1 MVSAIKQVPEPS
13 DGRPSAGPVNA
24 APDRGTAGSAARTFG
39 DVRPA
44 GTTARSGPAGTSA
57 PSGPPVAGRD
67 AAQRSPVDPAGA
79 GGSSVDPAGA
89 GGSSVDP
96 ADAGRST
103 VAADAVGPSTGGAA
117 PPVGHAVGH
126 PAGYPATWHALV
138 FRTRIW
144 IKRARIVGVRVAAL
158 VATGVSRLIP
168 GIRYLLRSLH
178 SKWRR
183 SLQFRTVLTTLMLAI
198 TSFAVVGAYL
208 SSQIANNL
216 FQERL
221 VQAESETRYNVK
233 QVQDTFDGA
242 QLTDQSSVITLVYD
256 TLNAVEGR
264 GDVIQRRYVFEAM
277 PEQTKPRNRW
287 VESRASDQLTISVI
301 PTDLRT
307 AVQNSGKEQFWAST
321 EFPVGT
327 EDRPGIAVGNKVT
340 FNGTVYELYLIYD
353 LNTAQKTLDE
363 IQNVLLAGGAVLAL
377 LIGAV
382 AWYVTRNVVSPV
394 SHAALVSEKLAAG
407 QLQERMVVKGEDEV
421 ARLGA
426 SFNHMAASLQEQITQ
441 LATLSQMQQRFVSD
455 VSHEL
460 RTPLTTVRMAA
471 EVLYDAR
478 HDFDPIN
485 KRSAELLYNQVE
497 RFQSLLA
504 DLLEI
509 SRFDAGVATLDAE
522 PGDIVQLVSHV
533 MEGVAPVAAEYGSEV
548 TLNAPAGSIIA
559 EMDDRRID
567 RILRNLVL
575 NALEH
580 GEGRPVNISVTANDT
595 AVAVAVRD
603 HGIGMTPAE
612 AARVFDRFWRA
623 DPARARTTGGS
634 GLGLSIAAEDTK
646 LHNGWLQAW
655 GRKGSG
661 ANFRLT
667 LPLRQGETITKSP
680 LQLEPVDVGLQG
692 ADGRNT
698 MLLVDPSPV
707 PRPDDGN
714 PDSSVAAGGPPAAGT
729 AGLRTMPDPG
739 PADPELKEGL

>member
-1 MVSAIKQVPEPS
+1 M
-13 DGRPSAGPVNA
+13 
-24 APDRGTAGSAARTFG
+24 
-39 DVRPA
+39 
-44 GTTARSGPAGTSA
+44 
-57 PSGPPVAGRD
+57 
-67 AAQRSPVDPAGA
+67 
-79 GGSSVDPAGA
+79 
-89 GGSSVDP
+89 
-96 ADAGRST
+96 
-103 VAADAVGPSTGGAA
+103 
-117 PPVGHAVGH
+117 
-126 PAGYPATWHALV
+126 
-138 FRTRIW
+138 
-144 IKRARIVGVRVAAL
+144 
-158 VATGVSRLIP
+158 
-168 GIRYLLRSLH
+168 
-178 SKWRR
+178 
-183 SLQFRTVLTTLMLAI
+183 
-198 TSFAVVGAYL
+198 
-208 SSQIANNL
+208 
-216 FQERL
+216 
-221 VQAESETRYNVK
+221 
-233 QVQDTFDGA
+233 
-242 QLTDQSSVITLVYD
+242 
-256 TLNAVEGR
+256 
-264 GDVIQRRYVFEAM
+264 
-277 PEQTKPRNRW
+277 
-287 VESRASDQLTISVI
+287 SVI
-301 PTDLRT
+301 PPELRK
-307 AVQNSGKEQFWAST
+307 AVQESGKDQYWAST

-363 IQNVLLAGGAVLAL
+363 IQNVLLAGGAVLV
-377 LIGAV
+377 LIVGAI

-394 SHAALVSEKLAAG
+394 SHAAVVSEKLAAG

-509 SRFDAGVATLDAE
+509 SRFDAGVAMLDAE
-522 PGDIVQLVSHV
+522 PTDILKLIENVV
-533 MEGVAPVAAEYGSEV
+533 EDAAPVAAEYGSEV
-548 TLNAPAGSIIA
+548 TINCREESIVV
-559 EMDDRRID
+559 EMDDRRIE

-580 GEGRPVNISVTANDT
+580 SEGNPVNISVAANET

-603 HGIGMTPAE
+603 HGIGMTQSE

-655 GRKGSG
+655 GSKGTGS
-661 ANFRLT
+661 NFRLT
-667 LPLRQGETITKSP
+667 LPLKQGEAISKSP
-680 LQLEPVDVGLQG
+680 LQLEPADVGLPGGPGQG
-692 ADGRNT
+692 TMVLFGSVSSPAEPADG
-698 MLLVDPSPV
+698 
-707 PRPDDGN
+707 
-714 PDSSVAAGGPPAAGT
+714 AAPATGGDEA
-729 AGLRTMPDPG
+729 
-739 PADPELKEGL
+739 K

>member
-1 MVSAIKQVPEPS
+1 MSATKQVPEPS
-13 DGRPSAGPVNA
+13 SGDAGNEPEIARPPKTEHPHVH
-24 APDRGTAGSAARTFG
+24 
-39 DVRPA
+39 
-44 GTTARSGPAGTSA
+44 SA
-57 PSGPPVAGRD
+57 PEHTDAIAGVLSGLP
-67 AAQRSPVDPAGA
+67 
-79 GGSSVDPAGA
+79 
-89 GGSSVDP
+89 
-96 ADAGRST
+96 
-103 VAADAVGPSTGGAA
+103 
-117 PPVGHAVGH
+117 
-126 PAGYPATWHALV
+126 
-138 FRTRIW
+138 FRARIW
-144 IKRARIVGVRVAAL
+144 VRRARIVGLR
-158 VATGVSRLIP
+158 VSRLVRTGLIRLLP
-168 GIRYLLRSLH
+168 GVRFLLRALH
-178 SKWRR
+178 RRWRR
-183 SLQFRTVLTTLMLAI
+183 SLQFRTVLTTLLLSI
-198 TSFAVVGAYL
+198 GSFAVVGAYL
-208 SSQIANNL
+208 SNQIANNL

-221 VQAESETRYNVK
+221 TQAESETLYNVK

-242 QLTDQSSVITLVYD
+242 QVTDQSSVITLVYD

-264 GDVIQRRYVFEAM
+264 GNVIQRRYVFEAM

-301 PTDLRT
+301 PPELRK
-307 AVQNSGKEQFWAST
+307 AVQESGKDQFWAST

-363 IQNVLLAGGAVLAL
+363 IQNVLLAGGAVLVL
-377 LIGAV
+377 IIGAI

-394 SHAALVSEKLAAG
+394 SHAAVVSEKLAAG

-426 SFNHMAASLQEQITQ
+426 SFNHMAVSLQEQITQ

-509 SRFDAGVATLDAE
+509 SRFDAGVAVLDAE
-522 PGDIVQLVSHV
+522 PTDILQLVANV
-533 MEGVAPVAAEYGSEV
+533 VEDAGPVAAEYGSEV
-548 TLNAPAGSIIA
+548 TINSREESIVV
-559 EMDDRRID
+559 EMDDRRIE

-580 GEGRPVNISVTANDT
+580 SEGKPVSISVAANET

-603 HGIGMTPAE
+603 HGIGMTQAE

-655 GRKGSG
+655 GSKGTGS
-661 ANFRLT
+661 NFRLT
-667 LPLRQGETITKSP
+667 LPLRQGEAITKSP
-680 LQLEPVDVGLQG
+680 LQLEPADVELPGGSGQGTMLLFGTVALPEEAG
-692 ADGRNT
+692 ADGG
-698 MLLVDPSPV
+698 P
-707 PRPDDGN
+707 
-714 PDSSVAAGGPPAAGT
+714 AGPPTGQAEPQPAVPS
-729 AGLRTMPDPG
+729 AVAPG
-739 PADPELKEGL
+739 SKHGEGREEAK

>member
-1 MVSAIKQVPEPS
+1 
-13 DGRPSAGPVNA
+13 
-24 APDRGTAGSAARTFG
+24 
-39 DVRPA
+39 
-44 GTTARSGPAGTSA
+44 
-57 PSGPPVAGRD
+57 
-67 AAQRSPVDPAGA
+67 
-79 GGSSVDPAGA
+79 
-89 GGSSVDP
+89 
-96 ADAGRST
+96 
-103 VAADAVGPSTGGAA
+103 
-117 PPVGHAVGH
+117 
-126 PAGYPATWHALV
+126 
-138 FRTRIW
+138 
-144 IKRARIVGVRVAAL
+144 
-158 VATGVSRLIP
+158 
-168 GIRYLLRSLH
+168 
-178 SKWRR
+178 
-183 SLQFRTVLTTLMLAI
+183 
-198 TSFAVVGAYL
+198 FAVVGAYL

-242 QLTDQSSVITLVYD
+242 QVTDQSSVITLVYD

-287 VESRASDQLTISVI
+287 VESRASDQLTIRVI

-321 EFPVGT
+321 VIPVGT

-353 LNTAQKTLDE
+353 LNTAQQTLDE
-363 IQNVLLAGGAVLAL
+363 IQGVLWAGGAVLVL
-377 LIGAV
+377 MIGAI

-407 QLQERMVVKGEDEV
+407 QLQERMVVRGEDEV

-471 EVLYDAR
+471 EVLFDAR

-497 RFQSLLA
+497 RFQSLLS

-509 SRFDAGVATLDAE
+509 SRFDAGVAMLDAE
-522 PGDIVQLVSHV
+522 PEDILQVIAHV
-533 MEGVAPVAAEYGSEV
+533 IDGAAPVAAEYGSEI
-548 TLNAPAGSIIA
+548 TLRAPAGGIVV
-559 EMDDRRID
+559 EMDSRRID
-567 RILRNLVL
+567 RILRNLIL
-575 NALEH
+575 NAVEH
-580 GEGRPVNISVTANDT
+580 GEGKPVNITVAANQT
-595 AVAVAVRD
+595 AVGIAVRD
-603 HGIGMTPAE
+603 HGIGMAPAE

-634 GLGLSIAAEDTK
+634 GLGLSIAMEDTK

-667 LPLRQGETITKSP
+667 VPLRQGEEIDRSP
-680 LQLEPVDVGLQG
+680 VQLEPEDIVLPG
-692 ADGRNT
+692 APEDRNT
-698 MLLVDPSPV
+698 LVL
-707 PRPDDGN
+707 RPD
-714 PDSSVAAGGPPAAGT
+714 PAPQPQAAQPVSTETAHPETAHAEAVRAEPSLAAKTVADLPP
-729 AGLRTMPDPG
+729 
-739 PADPELKEGL
+739 KESQ

>member
-1 MVSAIKQVPEPS
+1 MPS
-13 DGRPSAGPVNA
+13 
-24 APDRGTAGSAARTFG
+24 
-39 DVRPA
+39 
-44 GTTARSGPAGTSA
+44 
-57 PSGPPVAGRD
+57 
-67 AAQRSPVDPAGA
+67 
-79 GGSSVDPAGA
+79 
-89 GGSSVDP
+89 
-96 ADAGRST
+96 
-103 VAADAVGPSTGGAA
+103 
-117 PPVGHAVGH
+117 
-126 PAGYPATWHALV
+126 
-138 FRTRIW
+138 
-144 IKRARIVGVRVAAL
+144 RARIWTRRVLIVALRVARL
-158 VATGVSRLIP
+158 IRVGLSRLFP
-168 GIRYLLRSLH
+168 AIRFLARALH
-178 SKWRR
+178 RRWRR
-183 SLQFRTVLTTLMLAI
+183 SLQFRTVLTTLLLSVS
-198 TSFAVVGAYL
+198 SFAVVGAYL
-208 SSQIANNL
+208 SNQIANNL

-221 VQAESETRYNVK
+221 TQAESETRYNVK

-242 QLTDQSSVITLVYD
+242 QVTDQSSVITLVYD

-264 GDVIQRRYVFEAM
+264 GSVIQRRYVFEAM
-277 PEQTKPRNRW
+277 PQQTKPRNRW
-287 VESRASDQLTISVI
+287 VESRASDQLTVSVI
-301 PTDLRT
+301 PPELRK
-307 AVQNSGKEQFWAST
+307 AVQDSGKDQYWAST
-321 EFPVGT
+321 EFPVRT

-353 LNTAQKTLDE
+353 LNTAQQTLNE
-363 IQNVLLAGGAVLAL
+363 IQNVLWAGGAVLVL
-377 LIGAV
+377 MIGAI

-509 SRFDAGVATLDAE
+509 SRFDAGVAMLDAE
-522 PGDIVQLVSHV
+522 PADILQVVLHV
-533 MEGVAPVAAEYGSEV
+533 MDGVAPVAAEYGSEV
-548 TLNAPAGSIIA
+548 TLNAPAGTIVV
-559 EMDDRRID
+559 EMDARRID

-580 GEGRPVNISVTANDT
+580 GEGKPVNISVAANES

-603 HGIGMTPAE
+603 HGIGMNPAE

-634 GLGLSIAAEDTK
+634 GLGLSIATEDTK

-655 GRKGSG
+655 GNKGTGS
-661 ANFRLT
+661 NFRLT
-667 LPLRQGETITKSP
+667 VPLRQGDAIAKSP
-680 LQLEPVDVGLQG
+680 LLLEPVDVALPGSAPQ
-692 ADGRNT
+692 RT
-698 MLLVDPSPV
+698 MLILD
-707 PRPDDGN
+707 PRPALD
-714 PDSSVAAGGPPAAGT
+714 PAAPGT
-729 AGLRTMPDPG
+729 SQQPESAG
-739 PADPELKEGL
+739 AKEKP

>member
-1 MVSAIKQVPEPS
+1 VIAVPEL
-13 DGRPSAGPVNA
+13 
-24 APDRGTAGSAARTFG
+24 
-39 DVRPA
+39 
-44 GTTARSGPAGTSA
+44 
-57 PSGPPVAGRD
+57 
-67 AAQRSPVDPAGA
+67 
-79 GGSSVDPAGA
+79 
-89 GGSSVDP
+89 
-96 ADAGRST
+96 
-103 VAADAVGPSTGGAA
+103 AA
-117 PPVGHAVGH
+117 PPNPETAAPGP
-126 PAGYPATWHALV
+126 PAPPPGQSPL
-138 FRTRIW
+138 FRAGIW
-144 IKRARIVGVRVAAL
+144 ARRARIVTARVL
-158 VATGVSRLIP
+158 RLLRTGASRLLP
-168 GIRYLLRSLH
+168 ASRYLLRALQRR
-178 SKWRR
+178 WRR

-198 TSFAVVGAYL
+198 GSFAVVGAYL
-208 SSQIANNL
+208 SNQIANNL

-221 VQAESETRYNVK
+221 AQAESETRYNVK

-242 QLTDQSSVITLVYD
+242 QVTDQSSVITLVYD

-264 GDVIQRRYVFEAM
+264 GSVIQRRYVFEAM

-301 PTDLRT
+301 PPELRK
-307 AVQNSGKEQFWAST
+307 AVQESGKDQFWAST

-363 IQNVLLAGGAVLAL
+363 IQNVLLAGAAALAL
-377 LIGAV
+377 MIGAV

-394 SHAALVSEKLAAG
+394 SHAAVVSEKLAAG

-478 HDFDPIN
+478 DQFDPIN

-509 SRFDAGVATLDAE
+509 SRFDAGVAMLDAE
-522 PGDIVQLVSHV
+522 PTDIVQLISHV
-533 MEGVAPVAAEYGSEV
+533 IEGVGPVAAEYGSEV
-548 TLNAPAGSIIA
+548 TLNAPAGSIIV

-580 GEGRPVNISVTANDT
+580 GEGRPVNVSVAANDT

-603 HGIGMTPAE
+603 HGIGMTAAE

-634 GLGLSIAAEDTK
+634 GLGLSIATEDTK

-655 GRKGSG
+655 GQKGRGS
-661 ANFRLT
+661 NFRLT
-667 LPLRQGETITKSP
+667 LPLRQGETITRSP
-680 LQLEPVDVGLQG
+680 LQLEPADVGPAGDQSE
-692 ADGRNT
+692 RT
-698 MLLVDPSPV
+698 MLLLETAVTDP
-707 PRPDDGN
+707 R
-714 PDSSVAAGGPPAAGT
+714 PAAGRDGT
-729 AGLRTMPDPG
+729 
-739 PADPELKEGL
+739 KEQS

>member
-1 MVSAIKQVPEPS
+1 MVSATKQVPEPPEGTP
-13 DGRPSAGPVNA
+13 DGGVQETDVQETGVQAVA
-24 APDRGTAGSAARTFG
+24 ATP
-39 DVRPA
+39 
-44 GTTARSGPAGTSA
+44 
-57 PSGPPVAGRD
+57 GRD
-67 AAQRSPVDPAGA
+67 AGA
-79 GGSSVDPAGA
+79 RQGSG
-89 GGSSVDP
+89 
-96 ADAGRST
+96 T
-103 VAADAVGPSTGGAA
+103 AARP
-117 PPVGHAVGH
+117 
-126 PAGYPATWHALV
+126 ALV
-138 FRTRIW
+138 FRVSLWVR
-144 IKRARIVGVRVAAL
+144 RARIVGVRVARL
-158 VATGVSRLIP
+158 VRTGVDLLLP
-168 GIRYLLRSLH
+168 GVRYLLHSLRRR
-178 SKWRR
+178 WRR
-183 SLQFRTVLTTLMLAI
+183 SLQFRTVLTTLMLAV

-221 VQAESETRYNVK
+221 TQAESETRYSVK

-242 QLTDQSSVITLVYD
+242 QVTDQSSVITLVYD

-264 GDVIQRRYVFEAM
+264 GSVVQRRYVFEAM

-301 PTDLRT
+301 PTDLRK
-307 AVQNSGKEQFWAST
+307 AVQESGKDQFWAPT
-321 EFPVGT
+321 EFAVGT

-353 LNTAQKTLDE
+353 LNTAQTTLDE
-363 IQNVLLAGGAVLAL
+363 IQGVLLAGAAVLVL
-377 LIGAV
+377 MIGAV

-478 HDFDPIN
+478 EDFDPIN

-509 SRFDAGVATLDAE
+509 SRFDAGAATLDAE
-522 PGDIVQLVSHV
+522 PTDIVQLVAHV
-533 MEGVAPVAAEYGSEV
+533 IEGVGPVAAEYGSVV
-548 TLNAPAGSIIA
+548 TLNAPVDGIVVD
-559 EMDDRRID
+559 MDDRRID
-567 RILRNLVL
+567 RILRNLIL

-580 GEGRPVNISVTANDT
+580 GEGRPVNVSVAANET

-603 HGIGMTPAE
+603 HGIGMAPAD

-646 LHNGWLQAW
+646 LHDGWLQAW
-655 GRKGSG
+655 GERTNGS
-661 ANFRLT
+661 NFRLT
-667 LPLRQGETITKSP
+667 LPLRQGESIGRSP
-680 LQLEPVDVGLQG
+680 LQLEPVDVTFPGS
-692 ADGRNT
+692 GRDRT
-698 MLLVDPSPV
+698 MLLLEHAQAPQDQS
-707 PRPDDGN
+707 
-714 PDSSVAAGGPPAAGT
+714 AAGLPRGAAQPVNAHAATPFPPATGT
-729 AGLRTMPDPG
+729 KDGS
-739 PADPELKEGL
+739 

>member
-1 MVSAIKQVPEPS
+1 MAGVFSDVP
-13 DGRPSAGPVNA
+13 
-24 APDRGTAGSAARTFG
+24 
-39 DVRPA
+39 
-44 GTTARSGPAGTSA
+44 
-57 PSGPPVAGRD
+57 
-67 AAQRSPVDPAGA
+67 
-79 GGSSVDPAGA
+79 
-89 GGSSVDP
+89 
-96 ADAGRST
+96 
-103 VAADAVGPSTGGAA
+103 
-117 PPVGHAVGH
+117 
-126 PAGYPATWHALV
+126 

-144 IKRARIVGVRVAAL
+144 LRRARIVGLR
-158 VATGVSRLIP
+158 VSRLVRT
-168 GIRYLLRSLH
+168 GLLRLLPGVRFLLRALH
-178 SKWRR
+178 RRWRR
-183 SLQFRTVLTTLMLAI
+183 SLQFRTVLTTLLLSI
-198 TSFAVVGAYL
+198 GSFAVVGAYL
-208 SSQIANNL
+208 SNQIANNL

-221 VQAESETRYNVK
+221 TQAESETLYNVK

-242 QLTDQSSVITLVYD
+242 QVTDQSSVITLVYD

-264 GDVIQRRYVFEAM
+264 GNVIQRRYVFEAM

-287 VESRASDQLTISVI
+287 VESRASDQLTVSVI
-301 PTDLRT
+301 PPALRK
-307 AVQNSGKEQFWAST
+307 AVQESGKDQFWAST

-363 IQNVLLAGGAVLAL
+363 IQNVLLAGGAVLVL
-377 LIGAV
+377 IIGAI

-394 SHAALVSEKLAAG
+394 SHAAVVSEKLAAG

-509 SRFDAGVATLDAE
+509 SRFDAGVAMLDAE
-522 PGDIVQLVSHV
+522 PTDILQLVAKV
-533 MEGVAPVAAEYGSEV
+533 VEDAGPVAAEYGSQV
-548 TLNAPAGSIIA
+548 TINSRDESIVV
-559 EMDDRRID
+559 EMDDRRIE

-580 GEGRPVNISVTANDT
+580 SEGKPVNISVAANET

-603 HGIGMTPAE
+603 HGIGMTQSE

-655 GRKGSG
+655 GSKGTGS
-661 ANFRLT
+661 NFRLT
-667 LPLRQGETITKSP
+667 LPLRQGEAISKSP
-680 LQLEPVDVGLQG
+680 LQLEPADVELPGGSGQG
-692 ADGRNT
+692 T
-698 MLLVDPSPV
+698 MLLL
-707 PRPDDGN
+707 G
-714 PDSSVAAGGPPAAGT
+714 PAAIPEEST
-729 AGLRTMPDPG
+729 DARART
-739 PADPELKEGL
+739 EGREETE

>member
-1 MVSAIKQVPEPS
+1 MPASANP
-13 DGRPSAGPVNA
+13 
-24 APDRGTAGSAARTFG
+24 APG
-39 DVRPA
+39 
-44 GTTARSGPAGTSA
+44 GTSGHH
-57 PSGPPVAGRD
+57 SGTGPPPAPEHGDDISLRLRRLAFRAHLWQRRSLIVSMRVARLVKTGVR
-67 AAQRSPVDPAGA
+67 RFLPALRYI
-79 GGSSVDPAGA
+79 
-89 GGSSVDP
+89 
-96 ADAGRST
+96 GRS
-103 VAADAVGPSTGGAA
+103 
-117 PPVGHAVGH
+117 
-126 PAGYPATWHALV
+126 LQ
-138 FRTRIW
+138 RR
-144 IKRARIVGVRVAAL
+144 
-158 VATGVSRLIP
+158 
-168 GIRYLLRSLH
+168 
-178 SKWRR
+178 WRR
-183 SLQFRTVLTTLMLAI
+183 SLQFRTVLTTLLLAV

-208 SSQIANNL
+208 SNQIANNL

-221 VQAESETRYNVK
+221 TQAESETRYNVK

-242 QLTDQSSVITLVYD
+242 QVTDQASVITLVYD

-264 GDVIQRRYVFEAM
+264 GSVIQRRYVFEAV

-287 VESRASDQLTISVI
+287 VESRASDQLTVSVI
-301 PTDLRT
+301 PPELRK
-307 AVQNSGKEQFWAST
+307 AVQESGKDQYWAST
-321 EFPVGT
+321 VIPVGT

-363 IQNVLLAGGAVLAL
+363 IQSVLWAGGAVLVL

-394 SHAALVSEKLAAG
+394 SHAAMVSEKLAAG
-407 QLQERMVVKGEDEV
+407 QLQERMVVRGEDEV

-497 RFQSLLA
+497 RFQSLLS

-509 SRFDAGVATLDAE
+509 SRFDAGVAVLDAE
-522 PGDIVQLVSHV
+522 AEDILQVIAHAI
-533 MEGVAPVAAEYGSEV
+533 EGAAPVAAEYGSEIV
-548 TLNAPAGSIIA
+548 LRAPEGAVIV
-559 EMDDRRID
+559 EMDARRID
-567 RILRNLVL
+567 RILRNLIL
-575 NALEH
+575 NAVEH
-580 GEGRPVNISVTANDT
+580 GEGKPVTITVAASQT
-595 AVAVAVRD
+595 AVGVAVRD
-603 HGIGMTPAE
+603 QGIGMDPAE

-634 GLGLSIAAEDTK
+634 GLGLSIAMEDTK

-655 GRKGSG
+655 GKKGSG

-667 LPLRQGETITKSP
+667 LPLRQGEEIDKSP
-680 LQLEPVDVGLQG
+680 VQLEPEDITLPGEPGSRNMLVLETG
-692 ADGRNT
+692 AAS
-698 MLLVDPSPV
+698 LAPASSP
-707 PRPDDGN
+707 
-714 PDSSVAAGGPPAAGT
+714 
-729 AGLRTMPDPG
+729 
-739 PADPELKEGL
+739 KEGK

>member
-1 MVSAIKQVPEPS
+1 MLF
-13 DGRPSAGPVNA
+13 RAGIW
-24 APDRGTAGSAARTFG
+24 AR
-39 DVRPA
+39 
-44 GTTARSGPAGTSA
+44 
-57 PSGPPVAGRD
+57 
-67 AAQRSPVDPAGA
+67 
-79 GGSSVDPAGA
+79 
-89 GGSSVDP
+89 
-96 ADAGRST
+96 
-103 VAADAVGPSTGGAA
+103 
-117 PPVGHAVGH
+117 
-126 PAGYPATWHALV
+126 
-138 FRTRIW
+138 
-144 IKRARIVGVRVAAL
+144 RARIVAVRVLRL
-158 VATGVSRLIP
+158 VLIGASRTLPAT
-168 GIRYLLRSLH
+168 RYLLRALQRR
-178 SKWRR
+178 WRR
-183 SLQFRTVLTTLMLAI
+183 SLQFRTVLTTLLLAI
-198 TSFAVVGAYL
+198 GSFAVVGAYL
-208 SSQIANNL
+208 SNQIANNL

-221 VQAESETRYNVK
+221 AQAESETRYNVK

-242 QLTDQSSVITLVYD
+242 QVTDQSSVITLVYD

-264 GDVIQRRYVFEAM
+264 GSVIQRRYVFEAM

-287 VESRASDQLTISVI
+287 VESRASDQLTIAVI
-301 PTDLRT
+301 PPDLRK
-307 AVQNSGKEQFWAST
+307 AVQQSGKDQFWAST

-363 IQNVLLAGGAVLAL
+363 IQNVLLVGAAVLVL

-394 SHAALVSEKLAAG
+394 SHAAVVSEKLAAG

-478 HDFDPIN
+478 EDFDPIN
-485 KRSAELLYNQVE
+485 KRSAELLYHQVE

-509 SRFDAGVATLDAE
+509 SRFDAGVAMLDAE
-522 PGDIVQLVSHV
+522 PTDILQLVDHV
-533 MEGVAPVAAEYGSEV
+533 LEGVAPVAAEYGSEV
-548 TLNAPAGSIIA
+548 TLHAPEGSIIV

-567 RILRNLVL
+567 RILRNLIL

-580 GEGRPVNISVTANDT
+580 GEGRPVNVSVAANDT

-603 HGIGMTPAE
+603 HGIGMTQAE

-634 GLGLSIAAEDTK
+634 GLGLSIATEDTK

-655 GRKGSG
+655 GKKGSG
-661 ANFRLT
+661 SNFRLT
-667 LPLRQGETITKSP
+667 LPLRQGENIGRSP
-680 LQLEPVDVGLQG
+680 LQLEPADVGLDGGAGNQMVLLNHAAPGAVPGTVPGPVPVPGTGSGAGPGTG
-692 ADGRNT
+692 ADA
-698 MLLVDPSPV
+698 
-707 PRPDDGN
+707 
-714 PDSSVAAGGPPAAGT
+714 SSGGPANSPAAGEDQ
-729 AGLRTMPDPG
+729 A
-739 PADPELKEGL
+739 

>member
-1 MVSAIKQVPEPS
+1 MVSATKQVPEPPEGTP
-13 DGRPSAGPVNA
+13 DGGVQETDVQETGVQAVA
-24 APDRGTAGSAARTFG
+24 ATP
-39 DVRPA
+39 
-44 GTTARSGPAGTSA
+44 
-57 PSGPPVAGRD
+57 GRD
-67 AAQRSPVDPAGA
+67 AGA
-79 GGSSVDPAGA
+79 RQGSG
-89 GGSSVDP
+89 
-96 ADAGRST
+96 T
-103 VAADAVGPSTGGAA
+103 AARP
-117 PPVGHAVGH
+117 
-126 PAGYPATWHALV
+126 ALV
-138 FRTRIW
+138 FRVSLWVR
-144 IKRARIVGVRVAAL
+144 RARIVGVRVARL
-158 VATGVSRLIP
+158 VRTGVDLLLP
-168 GIRYLLRSLH
+168 GVRYLLHSLRRR
-178 SKWRR
+178 WRR
-183 SLQFRTVLTTLMLAI
+183 SLQFRTVLTTLMLAV

-221 VQAESETRYNVK
+221 TQAESETRYSVK

-242 QLTDQSSVITLVYD
+242 QVTDQSSVITLVYD

-264 GDVIQRRYVFEAM
+264 GSVVQRRYVFEAM

-301 PTDLRT
+301 PTDLRK
-307 AVQNSGKEQFWAST
+307 AVQESGKAQFWAPT
-321 EFPVGT
+321 EFAVGT

-353 LNTAQKTLDE
+353 LNTAQTTLDE
-363 IQNVLLAGGAVLAL
+363 IQGVLLAGAAVLVL
-377 LIGAV
+377 MIGAV

-478 HDFDPIN
+478 EDFDPIN

-509 SRFDAGVATLDAE
+509 SRFDAGAATLDAE
-522 PGDIVQLVSHV
+522 PTDIVQLVAHV
-533 MEGVAPVAAEYGSEV
+533 IEGVGPVAVEYGSVV
-548 TLNAPAGSIIA
+548 TLNAPVDGIVVD
-559 EMDDRRID
+559 MDDRRID
-567 RILRNLVL
+567 RILRNLIL

-580 GEGRPVNISVTANDT
+580 GEGRPVNVSVAANET

-603 HGIGMTPAE
+603 HGIGMAPAD

-646 LHNGWLQAW
+646 LHDGWLQAW
-655 GRKGSG
+655 GERANGS
-661 ANFRLT
+661 NFRLT
-667 LPLRQGETITKSP
+667 LPLRQGESIGRSP
-680 LQLEPVDVGLQG
+680 LQLEPVDVTFPGS
-692 ADGRNT
+692 GRDRT
-698 MLLVDPSPV
+698 MLLLEHAQAPQDQS
-707 PRPDDGN
+707 
-714 PDSSVAAGGPPAAGT
+714 AAGLPRGAAQPVNAHAATPFPPATGT
-729 AGLRTMPDPG
+729 KDGS
-739 PADPELKEGL
+739 